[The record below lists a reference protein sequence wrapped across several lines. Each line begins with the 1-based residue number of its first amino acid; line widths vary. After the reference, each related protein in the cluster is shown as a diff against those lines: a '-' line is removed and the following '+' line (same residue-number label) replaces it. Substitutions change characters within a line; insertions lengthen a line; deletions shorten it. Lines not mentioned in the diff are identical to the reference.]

1 MSAEIQAE
9 IPAKIQ
15 TDAPKPLMTA
25 FFRTAWFLGRVWRLL
40 FGLLLCLAPVTAVLV
55 VGWSYRLQQRV
66 VLRQWFLRRTAGAE
80 GMPSVHFSAFLLEDE
95 RLAGFADWPNWII
108 GRAGP
113 RREHVGKRQRILNF
127 FADLFWRASGSL
139 WINLRL
145 GMQALLT
152 VWAVTLPIGL
162 MWLLAWWSGW
172 QNSFT
177 KGYEQAWVGPVLGLS
192 AIAVFVIVMVYVP
205 MAQARHAATG
215 QWRTFFQLRTIRL
228 LIAERRTAYLG
239 LTALIAV
246 FWVLLGGMRALPMLF
261 PHIISGFEDMSRARA
276 LQAAEPLYL
285 LATAACFAA
294 ILGARAVAARVYAGA
309 ILSALNAGRLTL
321 SELAP
326 VERVTLTRLNLLNGA
341 IDGKERPNGRLRRIW
356 RRVLEGLVVIAVPAI
371 WIAVAVS
378 IFITQFLHYDWAG
391 WLNHPIIHL
400 PWLHRP

>member
-1 MSAEIQAE
+1 MSAEIQTA
-9 IPAKIQ
+9 
-15 TDAPKPLMTA
+15 APKPLLTA
-25 FFRTAWFLGRVWRLL
+25 FLRTAWFLGRVWRLL

-55 VGWSYRLQQRV
+55 VGWSYRLQQRMV
-66 VLRQWFLRRTAGAE
+66 MRQWFLRRGAGAE
-80 GMPSVHFSAFLLEDE
+80 GIPTAHFSVFVREDE

-108 GRAGP
+108 GRASP
-113 RREHVGKRQRILNF
+113 RREPAGRRERVMNF

-145 GMQALLT
+145 GMQALLS

-162 MWLLAWWSGW
+162 IWLLAWWSGW

-192 AIAVFVIVMVYVP
+192 AIGVFVIVMIYVP

-215 QWRTFFQLRTIRL
+215 DWRTFFQLRPIRL
-228 LIAERRTAYLG
+228 LIAERRAAYLG

-246 FWVLLGGMRALPMLF
+246 FWVVLGGMRALPMIF

-276 LQAAEPLYL
+276 LQAGEPFYL
-285 LATAACFAA
+285 MATAACFVA
-294 ILGARAVAARVYAGA
+294 ILAARAVAARVYAGA
-309 ILSALNAGRLTL
+309 VLSALGAGRLAM

-326 VERVTLTRLNLLNGA
+326 AERVMLTRLNLLNGA
-341 IDGKERPNGRLRRIW
+341 PDVKERPNGRLRRLG
-356 RRVLEGLVVIAVPAI
+356 RRLLEALVVIAVPAI

-378 IFITQFLHYDWAG
+378 IFVAQFLHYDWAG